1 MARRIVAA
9 PGAAAQNGPMTN
21 PARPAPA
28 APAPGVDYSR
38 KWLVMIAV
46 GLGIFL
52 GTIDSSIVN
61 VALPTLADDLAT
73 SFAAVQWVLIAYLL
87 TMATL
92 ILGVGRL
99 GDMLGK
105 KRIYTAGFA
114 VFTAGS
120 LLAGLAPSIAWLIG
134 FRVFQAIG
142 AAMVFALGMAIITES
157 FPPQERGRALGISG
171 ALVSIGIATGP
182 SLGGFIVQHWSWRWI
197 FIVNL
202 PIGILGTLAAG
213 RFVPEVAP
221 PGRQRFDFKGAGA
234 FFAGLLALMLGL
246 SLAQAR
252 GFGSGVVLMLFAI
265 GAGALA
271 AFVAIERRTPQPML
285 DLDLFSSRLL
295 TINLITGW
303 MTFFAI
309 SGLFILIPFYLE
321 KVLAAS
327 AQQVGLLVAPA
338 PVLLGIAAPASGSI
352 SDRVGPRRVLVVGL
366 AVLVAAYALM
376 QVLTVASPLWAV
388 ILVMAPAGLGMG
400 IFQSPNNSAVM
411 GSVPRERLG
420 VASAMLGITRN
431 TGQLSGI
438 AVLGAIW
445 AMRVNAHAGFVGDAE
460 KAPVAAQAAGL
471 RDVGWVMTALVAI
484 ALVLS
489 IWGLAEE
496 RRAQRRPRRSVSIE

>member
-1 MARRIVAA
+1 M
-9 PGAAAQNGPMTN
+9 PGPDQPT
-21 PARPAPA
+21 
-28 APAPGVDYSR
+28 PGVDYSR
-38 KWLVMIAV
+38 KWLVMTAV

-61 VALPTLADDLAT
+61 VALPTLANDLKT

-114 VFTAGS
+114 VFTTGS

-134 FRVFQAIG
+134 FRVFQAVG
-142 AAMVFALGMAIITES
+142 AAMIFALGMAIITQS
-157 FPPQERGRALGISG
+157 FPPSERGRALGISG
-171 ALVSIGIATGP
+171 ALVSVGIVTGP

-202 PIGILGTLAAG
+202 PIGILGTLAAN
-213 RFVPEVAP
+213 RFVPDIP
-221 PGRQRFDFKGAGA
+221 LPGGQRFDFKGAA
-234 FFAGLLALMLGL
+234 SLFAGLLALMLAL
-246 SLAQAR
+246 SVAQTR
-252 GFGSGVVLMLFAI
+252 GFGSAVVLAFLAFGM
-265 GAGALA
+265 GALA
-271 AFVAIERRTPQPML
+271 VFVAIERRVDQPML
-285 DLDLFSSRLL
+285 DLTLFSNRLL
-295 TINLITGW
+295 SINLITGW
-303 MTFFAI
+303 ITFFAI

-321 KVLAAS
+321 KVLGAS

-338 PVLLGIAAPASGSI
+338 PVLLGVAAPASGSI
-352 SDRVGPRRVLVVGL
+352 SDRIGPRRVLVVGL
-366 AVLVAAYALM
+366 AVLVAGYSMM
-376 QVLTVASPLWAV
+376 QVLTVNGPMWIV

-460 KAPVAAQAAGL
+460 KAPIAAQAAGL
-471 RDVGWVMTALVAI
+471 RDVGWVVVALIAVAL
-484 ALVLS
+484 ALS
-489 IWGLAEE
+489 IWGVAEE
-496 RRAQRRPRRSVSIE
+496 RRAQSRPSRWARIE